1 MLVSLG
7 SAQVSSGFFIPA
19 SKSRNVS
26 GSIRL
31 FLTYA
36 HGMCASSAG
45 SFLADAP
52 SLVFKAEV
60 SGPEAGRPK
69 GASSWA
75 IVPLGWNSSLG
86 GAPQRSSCCLDFPT
100 FAISLL
106 CRRVSA
112 PPPYLIALRRSGGM
126 VPHGAGDGH
135 PVPSTVSQMPFSQF
149 TWVKKNKN
157 QGRGC
162 HPVSFSLVRL
172 LAEQL
177 LGSLLT
183 RDYQTVHRALA
194 STHPLGHS

>member
-26 GSIRL
+26 GGIYL

-45 SFLADAP
+45 PFLADAP
-52 SLVFKAEV
+52 SLIFKAEV

-75 IVPLGWNSSLG
+75 IVPLGRNSSLW

-100 FAISLL
+100 FSISLL
-106 CRRVSA
+106 CRQVSA
-112 PPPYLIALRRSGGM
+112 PPLYLIALRRSGGM

-135 PVPSTVSQMPFSQF
+135 PCLLLSARCHFLSLRGS
-149 TWVKKNKN
+149 KKNKK

-183 RDYQTVHRALA
+183 RGY
-194 STHPLGHS
+194 